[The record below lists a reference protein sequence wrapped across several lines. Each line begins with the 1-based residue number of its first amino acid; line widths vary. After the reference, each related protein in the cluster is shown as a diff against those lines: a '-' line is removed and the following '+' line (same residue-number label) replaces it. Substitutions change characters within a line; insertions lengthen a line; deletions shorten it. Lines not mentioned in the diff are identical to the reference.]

1 MRYFLHAFCTHTRR
15 NKEIWIISTFFS
27 GSVRPKQKETA
38 LMLLYMF
45 LLSQQGAHEGR
56 SLTAAHLHVPF
67 TTTATEVT
75 ELQTEATPKAWRQAN
90 SNTQESTHTAE
101 LGCLWLHI
109 QASQILRMT
118 KLLMGITWLHLAVLL
133 SVSPGSVWRIQASSA
148 SHLQKRRGL
157 LARLLPGHFC
167 TRNSKW
173 IKHQSLKQVRL
184 VGVIVLEGYD
194 DALL

>member
-1 MRYFLHAFCTHTRR
+1 MLFVHILEEIKKSESFQHFSQVLFDQSKKKLRWCYCTCFYFVNSR
-15 NKEIWIISTFFS
+15 S
-27 GSVRPKQKETA
+27 
-38 LMLLYMF
+38 
-45 LLSQQGAHEGR
+45 QGAHEGR
-56 SLTAAHLHVPF
+56 SLTAAHLHVSF

-101 LGCLWLHI
+101 LGCLWFYI
-109 QASQILRMT
+109 QASQILGMT
-118 KLLMGITWLHLAVLL
+118 KLLMGITWLHFAVLL